1 MLSPVK
7 LNTLLIQLPAAVKYI
22 ICCSCHVAVQT
33 GNIVWSKY
41 NERASLGQIKRVK
54 DLILA
59 EFIVFIVGMPVLP
72 SSHVCLF
79 FFFFS

>member
-1 MLSPVK
+1 M
-7 LNTLLIQLPAAVKYI
+7 
-22 ICCSCHVAVQT
+22 AVQT
-33 GNIVWSKY
+33 GNVVWSKY

-79 FFFFS
+79 FFFLI